1 METEDL
7 SFYNSGHRYVV
18 KEISEHFPYFLASK
32 FLLTFL
38 IESIDLSN
46 SSRFMVSSGEVN
58 TLGISDFQS
67 NKKGYSFNWVVAS
80 IYEIAHE
87 EIVSE
92 GEISPNGEEFDEV
105 MKLSMD
111 VSADGDRGFDRYSII
126 LFREDGCSFFGDQ
139 FDLLFCDGLKTFE
152 VIDDRI
158 DLHFFTHF
166 K

>member
-1 METEDL
+1 
-7 SFYNSGHRYVV
+7 
-18 KEISEHFPYFLASK
+18 
-32 FLLTFL
+32 
-38 IESIDLSN
+38 
-46 SSRFMVSSGEVN
+46 MVSSGEMN

-126 LFREDGCSFFGDQ
+126 LFREDGSSFFCDK
-139 FDLLFCDGLKTFE
+139 FDLFFSDRLKTFE
-152 VIDDRI
+152 VIDNRI
-158 DLHFFTHF
+158 NLHFFTHF